1 MERESFEDHEV
12 ADILNQHFISIKVDK
27 EERPEVDAIYM
38 RVCQMMTGQGGW
50 PLTILMTPEQKPFY
64 ACTYLP
70 KRSTD
75 QMIGLTNLLNAT
87 VRMWESDQEKLL
99 RSSEEISD
107 ILAKEYQ
114 TEYSTD
120 YPTEKMLEWAAKQ
133 YTASFDNEYGGFG
146 SAPKF
151 PSWHNLLFLLRYS
164 YFTDAPKLESMVD
177 KTLEKMVQ
185 GGIYDHI
192 GGGFSRYSTDEK
204 WLVPHFEKMLYD
216 NALGVWLYLEAYQKD
231 RKPLYLEV
239 VEQTLG
245 YIMREMV
252 HPEGG
257 FFSAQDADSEGVEG
271 KYYTFTSDE
280 IEKVLGM
287 EEGIH
292 FNSFYGITKEENF
305 EGKSIPN
312 RIHADALEIPSHQ
325 MQELRDKVY
334 AYRFTRTKLHKDD
347 KILTSWNSLMIVAFS
362 KAAAVLQKDVYLG
375 FAMRSYEFIMKNLRN
390 KEGRLLIRYRDGE
403 ALGLGNIDDYSFT
416 LLAQLALYDA
426 TFDLKYLKDAKNIAN
441 DMISLFWDAESGG
454 FFYYGTD
461 AKKLIV
467 RPKEVDDGAIPSGNS
482 VATYALMKLQQM
494 LEDSD
499 LGKIVEKQLA
509 FMASYVKDYPSA
521 YSFAL
526 CAFMQKL
533 YPTKELVGVTWD
545 SDIIAGIQ
553 QQLYKRYHPNLVM
566 LLKTM
571 ENEDE
576 LEELA
581 EYTKEYKMLGGKS
594 TFYLCMNKNCLPPF
608 TGVEHIHSRL

>member
-27 EERPEVDAIYM
+27 EEHPEVDAIYM
-38 RVCQMMTGQGGW
+38 RVCQMMTGHGGW

-70 KRSTD
+70 KRSID
-75 QMIGLTNLLNAT
+75 HMIGLTNLLNAT

-114 TEYSTD
+114 TEYSTE
-120 YPTEKMLEWAAKQ
+120 YPTVKMLEWAAKQ
-133 YTASFDNEYGGFG
+133 YTASFDEAYGGFG

-164 YFTDAPKLESMVD
+164 YFTDTPDIASMVD

-231 RKPLYLEV
+231 RNPLYLEV
-239 VEQTLG
+239 VQQTLG
-245 YIMREMV
+245 YIMREMM

-257 FFSAQDADSEGVEG
+257 FYSAQDADSEGVEG
-271 KYYTFTSDE
+271 KYYTFSPDE
-280 IEKVLGM
+280 IEKVLG
-287 EEGIH
+287 EEDGKR
-292 FNSFYGITKEENF
+292 FNSFYGITKEGNF

-312 RIHADALEIPSHQ
+312 RIHVDALQIPDRQ

-334 AYRFTRTKLHKDD
+334 EYRLTRTKLHKDD
-347 KILTSWNSLMIVAFS
+347 KILTSWNALMIVAFS
-362 KAAAVLQKDVYLG
+362 KAAAVLQQDVYLEY
-375 FAMRSYEFIMKNLRN
+375 AVRSYEFIVKNLRN
-390 KEGRLLIRYRDGE
+390 EAGRLLIRYRDGE
-403 ALGLGNIDDYSFT
+403 ALGLGNIDDYSFI

-426 TFDLKYLKDAKNIAN
+426 TFDLKYIKDARNIAN
-441 DMISLFWDAESGG
+441 DMISLFWDAEAGG

-461 AKKLIV
+461 AKQLIV
-467 RPKEVDDGAIPSGNS
+467 RPKEMDDGAIPSGNS
-482 VATYALMKLQQM
+482 VATYALIRIQQI
-494 LEDSD
+494 LDCNA

-509 FMASYVKDYPSA
+509 FMASSVKDYPSA

-533 YPTKELVGVTWD
+533 YPSKELVGVTWNTD
-545 SDIIAGIQ
+545 EIISIQ

-581 EYTKEYKMLGGKS
+581 EYTKEYNMINGKS
-594 TFYLCMNKNCLPPF
+594 TFYLCMDKSCTTPF
-608 TGVEHIHSRL
+608 TGVEHIHSML